1 MLPGSRNATLM
12 DGSRRVIFLPRVMA
26 QLSSDAPAHVAT
38 ASNLPS
44 SRPTPAPTRQNGQS
58 IISMQKHI
66 YFSDLEHSKA
76 AISRKKTHQGR
87 RGGGGKQAQPEA
99 GARRRFAQ
107 APTAMPTNPWP
118 KAEPGPAPGRPPRP
132 PTARRG
138 GATLAQLSSSDELA
152 APN

>member
-1 MLPGSRNATLM
+1 M
-12 DGSRRVIFLPRVMA
+12 
-26 QLSSDAPAHVAT
+26 
-38 ASNLPS
+38 PS
-44 SRPTPAPTRQNGQS
+44 SRPTPAPTRQNGQT

-152 APN
+152 APRYLEKKI